1 MCIIPVVFHS
11 MFFSLKNT
19 VDVVFTLEHNHM
31 GVFFVAGAS
40 VLA

>member
-1 MCIIPVVFHS
+1 MYYSGGFSFHVL
-11 MFFSLKNT
+11 FLKNT